1 MAVQIITDSIADVT
15 GEDREKLIILP
26 VTIRFDDGSDYKDGE
41 NITHKEF
48 YERLIESDALPTTSQ
63 VTPYMFD
70 EAFKKVVDN
79 GDTAIVITISSK
91 LSGTYQSAC
100 IAADNYK
107 GKIIVVD
114 SLSVAVGERAI
125 VDLAMKYRDEG
136 RSIEE
141 IADIL
146 NCEKKNLQVVA
157 VLDTLEYL
165 KKGGRISSAVAF
177 AGGVLAIK
185 PVVGVVDGAVVM
197 YGKARGSKNAGN
209 ALISQI
215 NACGGIDFTKP
226 YRVGY
231 TGLSDILIKKYI
243 ADSSDMWDKYVDDIA
258 YQTIGCGIGTHVG
271 PGAAAAAFFP
281 KHPERLN
288 NNAKNEN

>member
-1 MAVQIITDSIADVT
+1 MALQIIVDSPADIT

-26 VTIRFDDGSDYKDGE
+26 VTIRFDDGAEYKDGE
-41 NITHKEF
+41 NITHQEF

-63 VTPYMFD
+63 VTPYMFE
-70 EAFKKVVDN
+70 EAYKKVVDA
-79 GDTAIVITISSK
+79 GDEAIVITLSSH

-100 IAADNYK
+100 IAADEYEDS
-107 GKIIVVD
+107 ISVVD
-114 SLSVAVGERAI
+114 SLNVAVGERAL
-125 VDLAMKYRDEG
+125 VDLAMILRDEG
-136 RSIEE
+136 KSRVE
-141 IADIL
+141 IAEIL
-146 NCEKKNLQVVA
+146 NEEKKNIQIVA

-177 AGGVLAIK
+177 AGGVLAVK
-185 PVVGVVDGAVVM
+185 PVVGVENGSVVM

-209 ALISQI
+209 ALVTQI
-215 NACGGIDFTKP
+215 NACGGIDFSRP

-231 TGLSDILIKKYI
+231 TGLSDVLLKKYI
-243 ADSSDMWDKYVDDIA
+243 ADSSAMWDKYVDEIP

-281 KHPERLN
+281 KHPERLK
-288 NNAKNEN
+288 KNQ

>member
-1 MAVQIITDSIADVT
+1 MAVQIIVDSIADLT
-15 GEDREKLIILP
+15 GEDRNKVIILP
-26 VTIRFDDGSDYKDGE
+26 VTIRFDDGTEYKDGV
-41 NITHKEF
+41 NITHQEF
-48 YERLIESDALPTTSQ
+48 YERLIESDSLPTTSQ
-63 VTPYMFD
+63 VTPYD
-70 EAFKKVVDN
+70 YEKVYKSVVDN
-79 GDTAIVITISSK
+79 GDEAIVITMSSK

-100 IAADNYK
+100 IAADDFD
-107 GKIIVVD
+107 GKVTVVD

-125 VDLAMKYRDEG
+125 VDLAIQLKEEG
-136 RSIEE
+136 KNAKE

-146 NCEKKNLQVVA
+146 NEERYNVQVVA

-177 AGGVLAIK
+177 AGGVLAVK
-185 PVVGVVDGAVVM
+185 PVVGVQDGEVVM

-209 ALISQI
+209 ALVTQI

-231 TGLSDILIKKYI
+231 TGLSDHLLKKYI
-243 ADSSDMWDKYVDDIA
+243 ADSSAMWDKYVDEIP
-258 YQTIGCGIGTHVG
+258 YQSIGCGIGTHVG

-281 KHPERLN
+281 KHPERLI
-288 NNAKNEN
+288 KK

>member
-1 MAVQIITDSIADVT
+1 MAVQIIVDSIADLT
-15 GEDREKLIILP
+15 GEDRNKVIILP
-26 VTIRFDDGSDYKDGE
+26 VTIRFDDGTEYKDGV
-41 NITHKEF
+41 NITHQEF
-48 YERLIESDALPTTSQ
+48 YERLIESDSLPTTSQ
-63 VTPYMFD
+63 VTPYD
-70 EAFKKVVDN
+70 YEKVYKSVVDN
-79 GDTAIVITISSK
+79 GDEAIVITMSSK

-100 IAADNYK
+100 IAADDFD
-107 GKIIVVD
+107 GKVTVVD

-125 VDLAMKYRDEG
+125 VDLAIQLKEEG
-136 RSIEE
+136 KNAKE

-146 NCEKKNLQVVA
+146 NEERYNVQVVA

-177 AGGVLAIK
+177 AGGVLAVK
-185 PVVGVVDGAVVM
+185 PVVGVQDGEVVM

-209 ALISQI
+209 ALVTQI

-231 TGLSDILIKKYI
+231 TGISDHLLKKYI
-243 ADSSDMWDKYVDDIA
+243 ADSSAMWDKYVDEIP
-258 YQTIGCGIGTHVG
+258 YQSIGCGIGTHVG

-281 KHPERLN
+281 NHPERLI
-288 NNAKNEN
+288 KK

>member
-1 MAVQIITDSIADVT
+1 MAVQIIIDSIADVT

-26 VTIRFDDGSDYKDGE
+26 VTIRFDDGSEYKDGE
-41 NITHKEF
+41 TITHKEF

-63 VTPYMFD
+63 VTPYDYEQVFEKVK
-70 EAFKKVVDN
+70 EA
-79 GDTAIVITISSK
+79 GDTAVVITMSSR

-100 IAADNYK
+100 IAASEYE
-107 GKIIVVD
+107 GIITVVD
-114 SLSVAVGERAI
+114 SLSAAVGERAL
-125 VDLAMKYRDEG
+125 VDMAMALRDEG
-136 RSIEE
+136 KSAKE
-141 IADIL
+141 IAEVI
-146 NCEKKNLQVVA
+146 EVERGNLQVVA

-185 PVVGVVDGAVVM
+185 PVVGIEDGAVVM

-209 ALISQI
+209 ALVSQI

-231 TGLSDILIKKYI
+231 TGLSDHLLKKYI
-243 ADSSDMWDKYVDDIA
+243 ADSSEMWDKYVDDIP
-258 YQTIGCGIGTHVG
+258 YQTIGCGIGTHIG

-281 KHPERLN
+281 KHPERLK
-288 NNAKNEN
+288 KNKEN

>member
-26 VTIRFDDGSDYKDGE
+26 VTIRFDDGSEYKDGE

-70 EAFKKVVDN
+70 EVFKKVVDN

-136 RSIEE
+136 RSIGE

-165 KKGGRISSAVAF
+165 KKGGRISSAVA
-177 AGGVLAIK
+177 L
-185 PVVGVVDGAVVM
+185 
-197 YGKARGSKNAGN
+197 
-209 ALISQI
+209 
-215 NACGGIDFTKP
+215 
-226 YRVGY
+226 
-231 TGLSDILIKKYI
+231 
-243 ADSSDMWDKYVDDIA
+243 
-258 YQTIGCGIGTHVG
+258 
-271 PGAAAAAFFP
+271 
-281 KHPERLN
+281 PEEYLQ
-288 NNAKNEN
+288 